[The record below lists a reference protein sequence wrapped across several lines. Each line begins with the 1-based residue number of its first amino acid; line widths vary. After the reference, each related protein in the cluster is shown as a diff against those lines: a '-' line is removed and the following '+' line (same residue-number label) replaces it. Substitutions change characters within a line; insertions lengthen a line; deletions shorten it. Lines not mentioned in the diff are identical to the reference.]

1 MTESDNHTYTH
12 LLASIKNAVSNAQ
25 QQSAKAVNSRLLF
38 AYFQVG
44 YLILRKQDEQGWGA
58 KVIDK
63 LSADLS
69 TTFPNMKGFSRRN
82 LIYMQKFAQEWSEA
96 LFVQHP
102 VAQIELADNEGCMF
116 VQQAVALFEEF
127 ENHPASGIP
136 WSHHITLMDKLES
149 IDDRLFYCL
158 KIRENNWSR
167 KVLLNQ
173 LDRQLHLHQGT
184 LTSNFKSTLP
194 QEQANLAQ
202 DTFKDPY
209 FFDFLKLGDQAN
221 EFEIENKLVK
231 QISEFLLELGAG
243 FAYMGRQYKLE
254 VGGQEYRLDLL
265 FYHTKLR
272 CYVNIELKIDEFK
285 PEYVGK
291 SQFYLTTI
299 NELLKSDNDN
309 PSIGILLC
317 KEANHIVVEYAL
329 KDNKAAIGVAEYT
342 LSSELPES
350 MKGQLPSAED
360 FENTISFKQTQKKNK
375 KKQQ

>member
-102 VAQIELADNEGCMF
+102 VAQIELADNEDYMF

-194 QEQANLAQ
+194 QEQANFAQ
-202 DTFKDPY
+202 DPFKDPY

-360 FENTISFKQTQKKNK
+360 FENTISFKQTQKKK
-375 KKQQ
+375 